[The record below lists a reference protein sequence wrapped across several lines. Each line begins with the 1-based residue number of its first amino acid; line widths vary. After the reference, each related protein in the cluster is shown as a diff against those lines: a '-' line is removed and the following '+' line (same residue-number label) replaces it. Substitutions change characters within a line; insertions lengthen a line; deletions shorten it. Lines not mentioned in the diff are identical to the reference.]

1 MVDNSANGHAHA
13 HGRMQFAKHT
23 YTWCSWLLALSR
35 LIYWVISILICCLIA
50 HNSRFAPLLPIY
62 SPPFAAPRLNCLAR
76 VVTHR
81 NGPASKLCGHIHGPT
96 SKSCGHHVTYTDY
109 TQTSF
114 SHSLPST
121 SHLPAA
127 RASSVTSSPTAARP
141 PASPSALRSGSVL
154 GSVNSPE
161 GQAPT
166 LAPTARAAKARAG
179 AMKQEKQRAAYG
191 LQGLPREA
199 TLRRGGCGLIC

>member
-1 MVDNSANGHAHA
+1 MPTVTLTLTVGIREAHL
-13 HGRMQFAKHT
+13 
-23 YTWCSWLLALSR
+23 WCSWLLAISR

-62 SPPFAAPRLNCLAR
+62 SPPFASPRLNCLAR

-166 LAPTARAAKARAG
+166 FAPTARTAKARAV